1 MVLEGQE
8 LFRVEVALEVQGVLL
23 VQLVLFMV
31 VVEQVL
37 THQLL
42 VQVLQEL

>member
-1 MVLEGQE
+1 M
-8 LFRVEVALEVQGVLL
+8 ALEVQVVLL

-37 THQLL
+37 THQHL
-42 VQVLQEL
+42 VQEQLEL